1 MTARRHRSTLTRQ
14 EGRWALLFLA
24 PWIVGFL
31 VFYAGPMLASLWLS
45 FTDYDIVNPPRFVG
59 LDNYRQMVADP
70 MVARSLRNTVYYTVL
85 HVPLAMAISLGLA
98 LLLNRVGRL
107 SGFFR
112 TVFYLPVMTP
122 AVAVGILFLLLLN
135 TQDGLVNRFLG
146 WFGVDGPSWT
156 TDPDWVMPGIVLMS
170 LWSLGSTVIIY
181 LAALQNVPR
190 ELHEAA
196 IVDGAGPW
204 QRFRAVTLPMISG
217 ALFFTL
223 VVNTIA
229 SLQMFSEVYTMY
241 FGNQT
246 TQQRFNADAAT
257 FYVIY
262 LFQQAFQFLHMGFA
276 SALAWLLFLVILLIT
291 VIQVRLS
298 KRWVYYESEES

>member
-1 MTARRHRSTLTRQ
+1 V
-14 EGRWALLFLA
+14 LFLA
-24 PWIVGFL
+24 PWIAGFL
-31 VFYAGPMLASLWLS
+31 VFYAGPMLVSLWLS
-45 FTDYDIVNPPRFVG
+45 FTDYDIVNPPEFVG
-59 LDNYRQMVADP
+59 LDNYRQMLADP

-85 HVPLAMAISLGLA
+85 HVPLTMAISLGLA

-135 TQDGLVNRFLG
+135 TQDGLVNGFLG
-146 WFGVDGPSWT
+146 WFGIDGPSWT
-156 TDPDWVMPGIVLMS
+156 TDPAWVMPGIVLMS

-196 IVDGAGPW
+196 TVDGAGPW
-204 QRFRAVTLPMISG
+204 QRFRSVTLPMISG

-223 VVNTIA
+223 IVNTIA
-229 SLQMFSEVYTMY
+229 ALQMFTEVYTMY
-241 FGNQT
+241 FGNQS
-246 TQQRFNADAAT
+246 TQQRFDADAAT

-262 LFQQAFQFLHMGFA
+262 LFQQAFQFLHMGYA
-276 SALAWLLFLVILLIT
+276 SALAWLLFLIILVIT
-291 VIQVRLS
+291 VVQLRMS

>member
-1 MTARRHRSTLTRQ
+1 MAVRHRRPTLARR
-14 EGRWALLFLA
+14 EARWALLFLV
-24 PWIVGFL
+24 PWIIGFL
-31 VFYAGPMLASLWLS
+31 VFYAGPMIASLWLS
-45 FTDYDIVNPPRFVG
+45 FTDYDIVNPPQFVG
-59 LDNYRQMVADP
+59 LDNFRQLLADP

-85 HVPLAMAISLGLA
+85 HVPLTMAISLGLA

-135 TQDGLVNRFLG
+135 TQDGLVNGFLG
-146 WFGVDGPSWT
+146 WFGIDGPSWT

-196 IVDGAGPW
+196 TVDGAGPW
-204 QRFRAVTLPMISG
+204 QRFRSVTLPMISG

-229 SLQMFSEVYTMY
+229 ALQMFTEVYTMY
-241 FGNQT
+241 FGNQS
-246 TQQRFNADAAT
+246 TQQRFDADAST

-262 LFQQAFQFLHMGFA
+262 LFQQAFQFLHMGYA
-276 SALAWLLFLVILLIT
+276 SALAWLLFVVILVIT
-291 VIQVRLS
+291 VVQVRLS

>member
-1 MTARRHRSTLTRQ
+1 MITRRRSTLTRQ
-14 EGRWALLFLA
+14 EAKWALLFLV

-31 VFYAGPMLASLWLS
+31 VFYAGPMIASLWLS
-45 FTDYDIVNPPRFVG
+45 FTDYDVVNPPEFVG
-59 LDNYRQMVADP
+59 LDNYRQMIADP

-146 WFGVDGPSWT
+146 WFGIDGPSWT